1 MNILISKKIK
11 QIIPTTKLGI
21 ITAKVSF
28 AKENPQLTERI
39 KYEVKQIQNN
49 LKLEDIKKLSPIST
63 TRAAYR
69 ALGKEPARY
78 RPSAE
83 ALLRRII
90 QGKNLYQINN
100 IVDTINLASI
110 ITAFSI
116 GGYDLDKIEGNITF
130 DLGRKNEKYQAIGRG
145 LINIENLPVFRDST
159 GAFGSPTTDSERT
172 KITEKTTKVLLIV
185 INFGDIENFDKT
197 LENIKG
203 LLEDYVNAENCTT
216 TIIEKKFFF

>member
-21 ITAKVSF
+21 ITAKIAF
-28 AKENPQLTERI
+28 TKENPQLTERI

-203 LLEDYVNAENCTT
+203 LLEDYVNAENCTR
-216 TIIEKKFFF
+216 TIIE